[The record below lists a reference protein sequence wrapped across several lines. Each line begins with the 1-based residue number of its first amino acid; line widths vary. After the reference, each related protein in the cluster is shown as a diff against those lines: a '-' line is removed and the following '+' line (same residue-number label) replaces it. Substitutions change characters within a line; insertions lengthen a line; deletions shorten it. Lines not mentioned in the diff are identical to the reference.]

1 MIENEQYEVELAQA
15 ARKIAQRARGMAE
28 VEHVAL
34 TGTKWHRGH
43 EVADLDNWW
52 LTLTSDKR
60 GITERFP
67 NEWLKAFGN
76 ADDDQRVVQ
85 RLSRMVQA
93 LIPRP
98 EFHTTQTSPR

>member
-1 MIENEQYEVELAQA
+1 MIENAQYEVELAQA

-67 NEWLKAFGN
+67 NEWLEAFGN

-93 LIPRP
+93 LMPPPEPHTNQTLPR
-98 EFHTTQTSPR
+98 

>member
-1 MIENEQYEVELAQA
+1 MIENEQYEVVLAQG
-15 ARKIAQRARGMAE
+15 ARKIAQRAREMAQAAR
-28 VEHVAL
+28 VTL

-67 NEWLKAFGN
+67 NEWLEALGN
-76 ADDDQRVVQ
+76 AENDQCVAQ

-93 LIPRP
+93 LMPP
-98 EFHTTQTSPR
+98 SEPHTTQTLRR

>member
-15 ARKIAQRARGMAE
+15 ARKIAQRAREMAAGE
-28 VEHVAL
+28 RIIL
-34 TGTKWHRGH
+34 TTTKWHRGH

-67 NEWLKAFGN
+67 NQWLEALGN
-76 ADDDQRVVQ
+76 AENDQRVVQ

-93 LIPRP
+93 LMPP
-98 EFHTTQTSPR
+98 SATHTTQTLPR

>member
-1 MIENEQYEVELAQA
+1 MIENAQYEVELAQA

-52 LTLTSDKR
+52 LTLTSAR
-60 GITERFP
+60 HGVTERFP
-67 NEWLKAFGN
+67 IEWLIAYSGANSDSPVIRQVAGMVKALGS
-76 ADDDQRVVQ
+76 ARDRV
-85 RLSRMVQA
+85 
-93 LIPRP
+93 
-98 EFHTTQTSPR
+98 